1 MTPGVTQMLTTR
13 IAVYALA
20 LAVCAVPAAAGWEE
34 GVAAYRSGDFG
45 RAIEEFQG
53 VVGSSPDYA
62 GGHMMLGQSLLK
74 AGRAQ
79 EAVASLRKAYDLN
92 PGDVSTQ
99 VALATAFVKANRYN
113 EAATLLSRIDVG
125 SLPSSQQASV
135 NKLKAVALAKS
146 GNTSSALS
154 ALADAVARNPNDA
167 NAQYQYGVMLYNAG
181 QTSQAVAAL
190 ERAVSLNADAKSLE
204 ALADAAL
211 RLGREERS
219 DSGKRSAYSK
229 AVNAASRLV
238 STNASYDNLMLLGG
252 AQLGAKDYS
261 EAISTFE
268 RAASANSRDW
278 LPRYYVGQ
286 AQMKLGNFPAAARSL
301 QESLNMTSDRS
312 NTVKIWSQLG
322 LVFEKQKNWD
332 QARTA
337 YEKAGD
343 TASIARVNQNEETE
357 QYNEDIER
365 QQAEAE
371 AIREEEER
379 IRQELEELEGGGR

>member
-1 MTPGVTQMLTTR
+1 MFSTR
-13 IAVYALA
+13 RTVVYALA
-20 LAVCAVPAAAGWEE
+20 LVVCALPAAAGWEE
-34 GVAAYRSGDFG
+34 GVAAYRAGDFG

-62 GGHMMLGQSLLK
+62 GGHVMLGQSLLK

-92 PGDVSTQ
+92 PGDVATQ

-135 NKLKAVALAKS
+135 SMLKAAALAKS

-167 NAQYQYGVMLYNAG
+167 DAQYQYGVMLYNAG
-181 QTSQAVAAL
+181 QTDQAVAAL
-190 ERAVSLNADAKSLE
+190 EKAISLNADADAKSLK

-219 DSGKRSAYSK
+219 DTAKRSAYSK
-229 AVNAASRLV
+229 AVNAAAQLV
-238 STNASYDNLMLLGG
+238 SASASYDNLMLLGG
-252 AQLGAKDYS
+252 AQLGAKDYND
-261 EAISTFE
+261 AISTFE

-278 LPRYYVGQ
+278 LPSYYIGQ
-286 AQMKLGNFPAAARSL
+286 AQMKLGSFPAAARSL
-301 QESLNMTSDRS
+301 QEALNKTSDRS

-343 TASIARVNQNEETE
+343 TESISRVNQNEETE
-357 QYNEDIER
+357 DYNEDIER
-365 QQAEAE
+365 EQAEAE
-371 AIREEEER
+371 AIRAEEER
-379 IRQELEELEGGGR
+379 IRRELEELEGGG